1 MKMDPTYRRYPD
13 DPSSS
18 VYQHYLN
25 KNRLQTLEFNLHKRE
40 EYRNRERFPMTMKE
54 ALSQLDTFVD
64 PSDPDTHESNLV
76 HAYQTA
82 ERIRKDQPDAEWLQV
97 VGLIHDVG
105 KILYT
110 SRFNEGKGEPDWA
123 VVGDI
128 FPVGC
133 AFSDRCVYSQFFRE
147 NPDDNKY
154 DEIGIYS
161 PGCGLSSLVMTF
173 GHDEY
178 LYSVLSEYAENRLPA
193 PNCQLPAPNCQLPA
207 PNGGAISPSVWVDNI
222 DRPPAGA
229 DLYCQLPPLALQI
242 IRYHSFY
249 PLHREGAYTQFLTES
264 DKQLVTE
271 LKRFSSYDLYSK
283 HDDFILTPEI
293 IAYYDRLLEKYF
305 PTPLLW

>member
-1 MKMDPTYRRYPD
+1 MDPTYRRYPD

-82 ERIRKDQPDAEWLQV
+82 ERIRKDQLGDEIDAEWLQV

-147 NPDDNKY
+147 NPDDGKY

-161 PGCGLSSLVMTF
+161 PGCGLSSLMLTF

-178 LYSVLSEYAENRLPA
+178 LYSVLSEYAEN
-193 PNCQLPAPNCQLPA
+193 
-207 PNGGAISPSVWVDNI
+207 
-222 DRPPAGA
+222 
-229 DLYCQLPPLALQI
+229 QLPPLALQI

-264 DKQLVTE
+264 DKQLVTK

>member
-1 MKMDPTYRRYPD
+1 MSATYRLYPD

-18 VYQHYLN
+18 VYQHYYM
-25 KNRLQTLEFNLHKRE
+25 KNTRQTLEFNRQKRE
-40 EYRNRERFPMTMKE
+40 EYQKRERFPMTMKE
-54 ALSQLDTFVD
+54 ALSQLDSFVD
-64 PSDPDTHESNLV
+64 PSDPDTSESNLI
-76 HAYQTA
+76 HAYQTS
-82 ERIRKDQPDAEWLQV
+82 ERIRKDRPDDEAVDNLDRSPSEADQDFNPEAELKAQPSGAEWLQV

-110 SRFNEGKGEPDWA
+110 SRFNGGEPDWT
-123 VVGDI
+123 VVGDT

-133 AFSDRCVYSQFFRE
+133 AFSDRCVYSQFFLE
-147 NPDDNKY
+147 NPDYNKY

-161 PGCGLSSLVMTF
+161 PSCGLNSLVMTF

-178 LYSVLSEYAENRLPA
+178 LYSVLTEYPGNK
-193 PNCQLPAPNCQLPA
+193 
-207 PNGGAISPSVWVDNI
+207 
-222 DRPPAGA
+222 
-229 DLYCQLPPLALQI
+229 LPPVALQI

-249 PLHREGAYTQFLTES
+249 PLHRKGAYTQFLTES
-264 DKQLVTE
+264 DYKVVTE

-283 HDDFILTPEI
+283 HDEFVVTPET

>member
-1 MKMDPTYRRYPD
+1 MDPTYRRYPD

-82 ERIRKDQPDAEWLQV
+82 ERIRKDQPGAGAEWLQV

-110 SRFNEGKGEPDWA
+110 SRFNVGKGEPDWA

-147 NPDDNKY
+147 NPDDGKY

-161 PGCGLSSLVMTF
+161 PGCGLSSLMMTF

-178 LYSVLSEYAENRLPA
+178 LYSVLSEYPENKLP
-193 PNCQLPAPNCQLPA
+193 
-207 PNGGAISPSVWVDNI
+207 NI
-222 DRPPAGA
+222 
-229 DLYCQLPPLALQI
+229 ALQI

-293 IAYYDRLLEKYF
+293 VAYYDCLLEKYF
-305 PTPLLW
+305 PTAGSRTQPLGVTPLLW